1 MNLIK
6 DNWNENDKQVFINY
20 LESIKIE
27 EKINWTKNSIN
38 TNMSVLAIKS
48 DILKSIIK
56 EISKGNYISFLDL
69 NINDYYENTIINA
82 GLICKIKDFNIQKK
96 YLNNYVKKIDNWA
109 SCDTL
114 KLNIKNNED
123 KYLNLSRKYV
133 SSKKTFVRRVGI
145 IILFE
150 FINKKEYLDDV
161 FEIINS
167 LYDEKEYY
175 VNMAISWL
183 LCECFIKN
191 REETLYFLD
200 NNKLN
205 KFVTNKMISKCRD
218 SFRVSKEDKEFLLK
232 YKIKE

>member
-6 DNWNENDKQVFINY
+6 DNWNEKDKQEFINY
-20 LESIKIE
+20 LESIKKE
-27 EKINWTKNSIN
+27 DKIIWTKNSLN
-38 TNMSVLAIKS
+38 TNMNVLAIKS
-48 DILKSIIK
+48 EILKSIIK

-123 KYLNLSRKYV
+123 NYLSLSREYI
-133 SSKKTFVRRVGI
+133 SSKKTFIRRVGV
-145 IILFE
+145 IILFK
-150 FINKKEYLDDV
+150 FIKEKEYLDDV

-167 LYDEKEYY
+167 LYDENEYY

-191 REETLYFLD
+191 RDETIKFLS

-205 KFVTNKMISKCRD
+205 KFTNNKMISKCRD
-218 SFRVSKEDKEFLLK
+218 SFRISKNDKEFLLN
-232 YKIKE
+232 YRIKE